1 MGAGKTYRMGRIF
14 GADGRTLILPVD
26 HGLTLGRV
34 EGLEDPVARV
44 DGLLD
49 LPCDG
54 LLMAPGLT
62 RMTADRFARRDAP
75 ARILTLD
82 TFFRLPGERQ
92 AGTGLAASV
101 EQAARLGVDCVKLF
115 MAWNVPS
122 REKSET
128 IARIAE
134 VVRRAEEFDLPVM
147 LEPIVVG
154 EERTPEAIAVEGDG
168 ARSALEVGAD
178 IIKVAYP
185 GPELMAAWS
194 AELRVP
200 LVILGGPRSGEA
212 DAVLELAEESVGAR
226 RARHRDRAQRLAA
239 AARRHPSPHAA
250 AGRDRPRLSYPFVAL
265 SSAES
270 MSCCASP
277 MICSRCS
284 SPRKLSA

>member
-1 MGAGKTYRMGRIF
+1 MGAGKTYRMGRLF

-26 HGLTLGRV
+26 HGLTLGRI

-49 LPCDG
+49 LPSDG

-62 RMTADRFARRDAP
+62 RLTADRFARRDAP
-75 ARILTLD
+75 ARLLTLD
-82 TFFRLPGERQ
+82 TFFRLPGETT

-101 EQAARLGVDCVKLF
+101 EQAARLGVDAVKLF

-122 REKSET
+122 TERAST
-128 IARIAE
+128 LARIAE

-154 EERTPEAIAVEGDG
+154 EERTPEAIAIEGDG
-168 ARSALEVGAD
+168 ARAALEVGAD

-194 AELRVP
+194 AELRIP
-200 LVILGGPRSGEA
+200 LVILGGPRTGEP
-212 DAVLELAEESVGAR
+212 DAVLTLAEEAVEHGAR
-226 RARHRDRAQRLAA
+226 GIVIGRNVWQRPPDVT
-239 AARRHPSPHAA
+239 RRLM
-250 AGRDRPRLSYPFVAL
+250 GRLYEIVHGA
-265 SSAES
+265 
-270 MSCCASP
+270 
-277 MICSRCS
+277 
-284 SPRKLSA
+284 

>member
-1 MGAGKTYRMGRIF
+1 MSAGKTYRMGRIF

-54 LLMAPGLT
+54 LLMTPGLT
-62 RMTADRFARRDAP
+62 RLTADRFARRDAP

-82 TFFRLPGERQ
+82 TFFRLPGETE
-92 AGTGLAASV
+92 AGTGLAGSV
-101 EQAARLGVDCVKLF
+101 EQAARLGVDGVKLF

-122 REKSET
+122 RERSET
-128 IARIAE
+128 LARIAE
-134 VVRRAEEFDLPVM
+134 VVRRAEAFDLPVM
-147 LEPIVVG
+147 VEPIVVG

-178 IIKVAYP
+178 IIKIAYP

-200 LVILGGPRSGEA
+200 LVILGGPRSGEPE
-212 DAVLELAEESVGAR
+212 AVLALAEEAVEHGAR
-226 RARHRDRAQRLAA
+226 GMVIGRNVWQRPPDVTRHLMRRL
-239 AARRHPSPHAA
+239 HEIVH
-250 AGRDRPRLSYPFVAL
+250 G
-265 SSAES
+265 
-270 MSCCASP
+270 
-277 MICSRCS
+277 
-284 SPRKLSA
+284 

>member
-14 GADGRTLILPVD
+14 GPDGRTVVLPVD

-34 EGLEDPVARV
+34 EGLEDPLARV
-44 DGLLD
+44 DELLD

-62 RMTADRFARRDAP
+62 RLTADRFARRDAP

-82 TFFRLPGERQ
+82 TFFREPGELE
-92 AGTGLAASV
+92 AGAGLAASV
-101 EQAARLGVDCVKLF
+101 DQAARLGVDAVKLY

-122 REKSET
+122 RERAAT
-128 IARIAE
+128 LTRIAD
-134 VVRRAEEFDLPVM
+134 VVRRAEAYELPVM
-147 LEPIVVG
+147 VEPIVVG
-154 EERTPEAIAVEGDG
+154 EERTAAAIAVEGDA

-200 LVILGGPRSGEA
+200 LVILGGPRTGEP
-212 DAVLELAEESVGAR
+212 DAVLTLAQEAVEHGAR
-226 RARHRDRAQRLAA
+226 GMVIGRNVWQRPPDVTRHLMQRL
-239 AARRHPSPHAA
+239 HEIVH
-250 AGRDRPRLSYPFVAL
+250 G
-265 SSAES
+265 
-270 MSCCASP
+270 
-277 MICSRCS
+277 
-284 SPRKLSA
+284 

>member
-14 GADGRTLILPVD
+14 GADGRTLVLPVD
-26 HGLTLGRV
+26 HGLTLGRI

-44 DGLLD
+44 EGLLD

-62 RMTADRFARRDAP
+62 RLTAGHFARRDAP
-75 ARILTLD
+75 ARLLTLD
-82 TFFRLPGERQ
+82 TFFREPGEAA
-92 AGTGLAASV
+92 AGAGLAASV
-101 EQAARLGVDCVKLF
+101 EQAAALGVDCVKLF

-122 REKSET
+122 RERAET

-134 VVRRAEEFDLPVM
+134 VVRRAAAYELPVM
-147 LEPIVVG
+147 VEPIAVG

-168 ARSALEVGAD
+168 ARSALEAGAD

-200 LVILGGPRSGEA
+200 LVILGGPRTGEA
-212 DAVLELAEESVGAR
+212 DAVTALAREAVAHGAR
-226 RARHRDRAQRLAA
+226 GIVIGRNVWQRPADVTRRLMAQLHEIVHGGPA
-239 AARRHPSPHAA
+239 
-250 AGRDRPRLSYPFVAL
+250 
-265 SSAES
+265 
-270 MSCCASP
+270 
-277 MICSRCS
+277 
-284 SPRKLSA
+284 